1 MCRFY
6 SVFAIL
12 SYKYSL
18 ESEPH
23 VSLLI
28 ELDFNPLVISERLGH
43 DNVNIT
49 LGTYAHLYP
58 NKQDDVAKCLEDLK

>member
-1 MCRFY
+1 MYRFNNI
-6 SVFAIL
+6 STNL
-12 SYKYSL
+12 SYKYPL
-18 ESEPH
+18 DREPH